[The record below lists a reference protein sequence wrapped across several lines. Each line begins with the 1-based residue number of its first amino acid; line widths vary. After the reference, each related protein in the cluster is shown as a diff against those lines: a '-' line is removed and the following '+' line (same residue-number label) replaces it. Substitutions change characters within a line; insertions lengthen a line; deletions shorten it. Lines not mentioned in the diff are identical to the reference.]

1 MTLEGFWGS
10 ASDVGF
16 SDHACEQ
23 FIKRAGL
30 SDLSIDQAR
39 IELGDLA
46 RTGGH
51 IERDHPAGRDE
62 RWRRSGLKAFPGYLL
77 LDGWILCGIRPPT
90 HDAWDEWT
98 AITIVTLGDFTW
110 TEALAR
116 GVTNR
121 PCPTPRPVYARW
133 TGPTP
138 SYGGDPDF
146 GTRSSPRYA
155 DADTHRDWPKYDDV
169 MPSAPRPGGVDA
181 SSASAAG
188 MLVILGLAILL
199 GVTVGAAPDVL
210 ALGRPGGLVAGL
222 AGAALSIIL
231 WGHIR
236 LLNARIGLFAAG
248 CALVAAVLAS
258 KMDTSPSEVRQAA
271 ALVAWITA
279 FVPLTLASVGRYDA
293 AVRAAVAVLAIEF
306 AGVIAIA
313 ST

>member
-1 MTLEGFWGS
+1 MIPDGFWGS
-10 ASDVGF
+10 AGDVGF

-30 SDLSIDQAR
+30 SDVSIDLAR
-39 IELGDLA
+39 IELSDLA
-46 RTGGH
+46 SSAGH
-51 IERDHPAGRDE
+51 IERDHPASRDE

-98 AITIVTLGDFTW
+98 AIAIVTLGDFTW

-121 PCPTPRPVYARW
+121 PYPIPRPAYASW

-138 SYGGDPDF
+138 SNGGGPDF
-146 GTRSSPRYA
+146 DTTSSPRYT
-155 DADTHRDWPKYDDV
+155 DADTHPDWPDYDGV
-169 MPSAPRPGGVDA
+169 MPNRQRPGGADA

-188 MLVILGLAILL
+188 MLVILGMAVLL

-222 AGAALSIIL
+222 AAAALSIIL

-258 KMDTSPSEVRQAA
+258 KMDTSPSDVRQAA
-271 ALVAWITA
+271 ALVAWIAA
-279 FVPLTLASVGRYDA
+279 FVPLTLASNGRYDA
-293 AVRAAVAVLAIEF
+293 AVRTAGAVLAIEF
-306 AGVIAIA
+306 AGLIAIA
-313 ST
+313 VT

>member
-1 MTLEGFWGS
+1 MIPDGVWGS
-10 ASDVGF
+10 AGDVGF

-30 SDLSIDQAR
+30 SGLSIDQAR
-39 IELGDLA
+39 TELGDLA
-46 RTGGH
+46 RTSGQ
-51 IERDHPAGRDE
+51 IERDHPASRDE

-77 LDGWILCGIRPPT
+77 LDGWVLCGIRPPT

-98 AITIVTLGDFTW
+98 AITIVTLGDVTW

-116 GVTNR
+116 GITNR
-121 PCPTPRPVYARW
+121 SCPTPRPVYAA
-133 TGPTP
+133 TAPTP
-138 SYGGDPDF
+138 SYGGGPDF
-146 GTRSSPRYA
+146 LPTASLRYSG
-155 DADTHRDWPKYDDV
+155 ADTPPSWPKYDDV
-169 MPSAPRPGGVDA
+169 VPTAPRPGGADA

-188 MLVILGLAILL
+188 MLVILGRAILL

-222 AGAALSIIL
+222 AAAALSIIL

-236 LLNARIGLFAAG
+236 LLNARIGLFAAA

-258 KMDTSPSEVRQAA
+258 KMDTSPSEVRQGAV
-271 ALVAWITA
+271 LLAWIAA
-279 FVPLTLASVGRYDA
+279 FVPLTLASNGRYDA
-293 AVRAAVAVLAIEF
+293 SVRAAVAVLAIEF